1 MEENKINIIDLLT
14 LAWRRL
20 WILILAAAICASA
33 AFCYC
38 KFMLTPSYSATASII
53 VTNGAVTQNSETP
66 NKTTVAATDISASL
80 YIAYTAID
88 ILGTPDIYKRVA
100 QELGEEYNYQRLM
113 GSTTVQ
119 RRGEETLFVDV
130 KYSSTDPKEAMRIAN
145 KFAEISCEYIPEFI
159 PYSKAVVASTAIKA
173 TMTYPSTNTTT
184 VVAGLVGAIAA
195 YVIVFIVEILNR
207 SIKGEEQFVEIFDI
221 PLLGAVPD
229 FENADQI
236 RYRKSKGGYSS
247 GY

>member
-20 WILILAAAICASA
+20 WILILVAAICASA

-80 YIAYTAID
+80 YLAYTAID

-100 QELGEEYNYQRLM
+100 DELGEGYSYQQLM
-113 GSTTVQ
+113 GRTTVQ
-119 RRGEETLFVDV
+119 RRGEQTLFVDV
-130 KYSSTDPKEAMRIAN
+130 KYSSTDPKEAMRVAN
-145 KFAEISCEYIPEFI
+145 KFVEISREYIPEFI

-173 TMTYPSTNTTT
+173 TMTYPNAYTTT
-184 VVAGLVGAIAA
+184 VAAGLVGAIAA